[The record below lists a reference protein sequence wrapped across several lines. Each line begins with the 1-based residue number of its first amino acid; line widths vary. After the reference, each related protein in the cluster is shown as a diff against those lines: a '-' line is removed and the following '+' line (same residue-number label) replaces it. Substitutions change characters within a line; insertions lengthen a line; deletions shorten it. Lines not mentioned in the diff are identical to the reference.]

1 MSDIGWSWYITHQED
16 AAYTVE
22 ELKEMAGMKD

>member
-1 MSDIGWSWYITHQED
+1 MIDIGWSRYIARQED

-22 ELKEMAGMKD
+22 ELKEMAWVKD